1 MGSFF
6 NKAYLKDL
14 EKGKEIYAS
23 PLYADKSILSQ
34 MPPTLIIT
42 AENDELKNNG
52 YEYFQKLKQ
61 AGAEADYHCF
71 ANSSHGFTTAFHEDS
86 RIARALTQ
94 IEQNEAEKAFE
105 LTAIFLR
112 KIFLI

>member
-71 ANSSHGFTTAFHEDS
+71 ANSSHALQLLFM
-86 RIARALTQ
+86 RIA
-94 IEQNEAEKAFE
+94 E
-105 LTAIFLR
+105 
-112 KIFLI
+112 